1 MFNKDKQKKTKA
13 MRIDTLI
20 GQHIHIKGDISFSGG
35 LRIDGRVT
43 GNIYATGDTKS
54 MLTLSEQSN
63 VKGEIKVS
71 NIIING
77 TISGNVYS
85 TQHVELAPKAKIRGN
100 VYYRL
105 LEMAMGSEVNGKLIH
120 TSESDKKSSHTVHLT
135 PETTAKDNLP
145 KTKDILD

>member
-1 MFNKDKQKKTKA
+1 MFNKDKQKKTKTT
-13 MRIDTLI
+13 RIDTLI
-20 GQHIHIKGDISFSGG
+20 GQHTHIKGDISFSGG
-35 LRIDGRVT
+35 LRIDGSVA
-43 GNIYATGDTKS
+43 GNINATGDTKS
-54 MLTLSEQSN
+54 VLTLSEQSN
-63 VKGEIKVS
+63 IEGEIKVP

-120 TSESDKKSSHTVHLT
+120 TSESDQKSTYTAPLT
-135 PETTAKDNLP
+135 SETKAQDNLP
-145 KTKDILD
+145 KTTAIVD